1 MKINS
6 TALNYLTSGVE
17 HLMKEAIEK
26 IVMVTQHKSATTML
40 MNSDDY
46 VVSSN
51 WRGVDPWKCHVYF
64 LMTSNF

>member
-51 WRGVDPWKCHVYF
+51 WWGVDP
-64 LMTSNF
+64 